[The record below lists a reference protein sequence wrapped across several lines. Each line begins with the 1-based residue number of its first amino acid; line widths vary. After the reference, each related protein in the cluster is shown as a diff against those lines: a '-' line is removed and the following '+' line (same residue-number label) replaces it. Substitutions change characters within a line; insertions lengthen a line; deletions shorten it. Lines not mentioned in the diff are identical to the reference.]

1 MSQITSFPGFE
12 AGIGANFRLPDP
24 FFSELLPII
33 DDLGELKLTL
43 YCFWV
48 SQRREGR
55 FRYIRRQDMAEDE
68 IFLRGLADNPADG
81 VRELDKALERA
92 TRRGTLLRVIVPFQK
107 GAEYFYFL
115 NTEKGRIAVDALQRG
130 DWRPE
135 ADDLPVMLAPPRP
148 NLFEVYEQNI
158 GPITPMLADKL
169 RDIEQTYPSSW
180 FVEAIRIAVER
191 NKRSLVYVESIIKRW
206 SIEGKS
212 SYAEQA
218 GNKLSAAAS
227 EAGSGSG
234 EPGPYE
240 RFWDA
245 D

>member
-1 MSQITSFPGFE
+1 MSELTPFPGFE
-12 AGIGANFRLPDP
+12 ANIGANARLPDP

-33 DDLGELKLTL
+33 DDLAELKLTL

-48 SQRREGR
+48 LQQREGAY
-55 FRYIRRQDMAEDE
+55 RYIRRHDMIEDE
-68 IFLRGLADNPADG
+68 IFLRGLADNPAEA
-81 VRELDKALERA
+81 VRELDRALERA
-92 TRRGTLLRVIVPFQK
+92 TRRGTLLRVIIPFHN
-107 GAEYFYFL
+107 GAEYFYFV
-115 NTEKGRIAVDALQRG
+115 NTGKGRAAVEALQRG
-130 DWRPE
+130 DWKPE
-135 ADDLPVMLAPPRP
+135 ADGLPVLLAPPRP

-158 GPITPMLADKL
+158 GALTPMLADKL
-169 RDIEQTYPSSW
+169 RDIEQTYPAAW
-180 FVEAIRIAVER
+180 FVEAVKIAVER

-206 SIEGKS
+206 SVEGKT
-212 SYAEQA
+212 SYGEQT
-218 GNKLSAAAS
+218 GSKLSAAAS